1 MRAVTLEPEISGV
14 PTCTAPSA
22 DVSNISEKVIS
33 LPTSPGSNST
43 RKSSPG
49 ETLYCFPPVRMTA
62 YDIFFTY
69 VRNRS
74 LSTPKKTN
82 KLGAR
87 RKSPTYRL
95 RHSHRPSLITN
106 EDRGHRATNTQS
118 LLTKNLQ
125 REGDRGR
132 TYPFR
137 TDMHSEFIISIKRD
151 MESRRD

>member
-1 MRAVTLEPEISGV
+1 MRAVTLEPETNGV

-33 LPTSPGSNST
+33 LPTSPDSNST

-87 RKSPTYRL
+87 RKSPTNRL
-95 RHSHRPSLITN
+95 RHSNRPALITD
-106 EDRGHRATNTQS
+106 EDRGHRSTNAQS
-118 LLTKNLQ
+118 LFTKNLQ

-132 TYPFR
+132 PYPFR
-137 TDMHSEFIISIKRD
+137 TDMHGEFVISIERN
-151 MESRRD
+151 MERRRD